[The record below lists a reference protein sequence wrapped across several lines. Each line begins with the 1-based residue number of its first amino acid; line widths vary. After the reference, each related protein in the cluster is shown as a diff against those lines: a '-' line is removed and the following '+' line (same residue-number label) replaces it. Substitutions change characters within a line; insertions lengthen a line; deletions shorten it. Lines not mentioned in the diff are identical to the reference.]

1 MFSLKSV
8 FNEMKTFYYCWCLL
22 HILNCK
28 FYYKPHAFENMVTDI
43 MFYYRI
49 IYLLE
54 LVVSDELCLV
64 TLKD

>member
-1 MFSLKSV
+1 MRWKLFIIVGVYSI
-8 FNEMKTFYYCWCLL
+8 